1 MGNEKFFPQN
11 LLEYLLQET
20 TFEYH
25 RNIEEI
31 CFDQFDRIRASGDTK
46 ILNNSPPLHLTDN
59 KMMQTDASESK
70 ETKEKKKK
78 RTKKQKTVKRNETN
92 QQPGR
97 ARKNGYLE
105 TVRTPVAD
113 TKEIVSNS
121 DSIRV

>member
-46 ILNNSPPLHLTDN
+46 ILNNSPPLHLTDH

-78 RTKKQKTVKRNETN
+78 EPRNKKQLKGTRQTNSLVEHGKTDISRPWEHLSPT
-92 QQPGR
+92 
-97 ARKNGYLE
+97 RK
-105 TVRTPVAD
+105 
-113 TKEIVSNS
+113 K
-121 DSIRV
+121 

>member
-1 MGNEKFFPQN
+1 
-11 LLEYLLQET
+11 
-20 TFEYH
+20 
-25 RNIEEI
+25 
-31 CFDQFDRIRASGDTK
+31 
-46 ILNNSPPLHLTDN
+46 
-59 KMMQTDASESK
+59 MMQTDASESK
-70 ETKEKKKK
+70 ETKEKKK

-113 TKEIVSNS
+113 TKEIVSSN

>member
-46 ILNNSPPLHLTDN
+46 ILNNSPPLHLTDH

-78 RTKKQKTVKRNETN
+78 EPRNKKQSSTEKRISRDRENTCRRHE
-92 QQPGR
+92 R
-97 ARKNGYLE
+97 
-105 TVRTPVAD
+105 
-113 TKEIVSNS
+113 NS
-121 DSIRV
+121 IQ